1 MEERNPQPEAMAIC
15 KALYDKKA
23 QDIRA
28 MYVQD
33 KTVVADWFILCSGRS
48 VPQVKTL
55 CDDLEE
61 KMAETGYDVRRKEG
75 YQEGR
80 WVVLDFGDVLV
91 HVFHPEERTYYNLER
106 LWDSGDNVILYSV
119 EEDSKHEAQ

>member
-1 MEERNPQPEAMAIC
+1 MEERYAQAEAMAIC

-48 VPQVKTL
+48 
-55 CDDLEE
+55 
-61 KMAETGYDVRRKEG
+61 G
-75 YQEGR
+75 
-80 WVVLDFGDVLV
+80 
-91 HVFHPEERTYYNLER
+91 H
-106 LWDSGDNVILYSV
+106 
-119 EEDSKHEAQ
+119 

>member
-1 MEERNPQPEAMAIC
+1 MAIC

-33 KTVVADWFILCSGRS
+33 KTVVADWFILCNGRS

-61 KMAETGYDVRRKEG
+61 KMAETDYFVRRKEG

>member
-1 MEERNPQPEAMAIC
+1 MEERYAQAEAMAIC

-61 KMAETGYDVRRKEG
+61 KMAETGYFVRRKEG
-75 YQEGR
+75 YRGGPLGR
-80 WVVLDFGDVLV
+80 SG
-91 HVFHPEERTYYNLER
+91 
-106 LWDSGDNVILYSV
+106 LWRCSGTCISSGRAHLL
-119 EEDSKHEAQ
+119 

>member
-1 MEERNPQPEAMAIC
+1 MEERYAQAEAMAIC

-61 KMAETGYDVRRKEG
+61 KMAEAGYFVRRKEG

>member
-1 MEERNPQPEAMAIC
+1 MEERYAQAEAMAIC

-61 KMAETGYDVRRKEG
+61 KMAGTGYFVHRKEG

>member
-1 MEERNPQPEAMAIC
+1 MEERYAQAEAMAIC

-61 KMAETGYDVRRKEG
+61 KWLKPA
-75 YQEGR
+75 
-80 WVVLDFGDVLV
+80 
-91 HVFHPEERTYYNLER
+91 
-106 LWDSGDNVILYSV
+106 ILYAARKGIRRAVGSFWTLEMFWYMYFIRKSALIIIWSAFGTV
-119 EEDSKHEAQ
+119 ETT

>member
-1 MEERNPQPEAMAIC
+1 
-15 KALYDKKA
+15 
-23 QDIRA
+23 
-28 MYVQD
+28 
-33 KTVVADWFILCSGRS
+33 
-48 VPQVKTL
+48 
-55 CDDLEE
+55 
-61 KMAETGYDVRRKEG
+61 MAETGYFVRRKVG